1 VYAVDVDS
9 VSGRLS
15 PASLPVAAQVA
26 IVHRHEL
33 SAGELG
39 AASVQR
45 RQVLGVD
52 ELVLV
57 VAYQVPG
64 VPAEEAT
71 TRCRDVAEHPVQA
84 CHRREV
90 RESATKAAKSISFKF
105 ARRRNCQGLC
115 SPWIFQVARRIMSS
129 KGIAT
134 GSRVTLH
141 VVSSLD
147 GFIARKDNSVS
158 WLEANGSVYEDGVS
172 VSEEEAA
179 TFVKAIDCY
188 VLGSRTY
195 EHALELG
202 WPYGDT
208 PTVVVT
214 GRQWPPAKES
224 VEFYSGDL
232 ETLVHGKLAPR
243 FRNIWLVGGAILCQ
257 RFLELGLVDE
267 IKLTIAPVLLGDGL
281 RLFGGFLAEERW
293 DLKNVVAYK
302 NGFVELSY
310 VGSAV

>member
-1 VYAVDVDS
+1 M
-9 VSGRLS
+9 
-15 PASLPVAAQVA
+15 P
-26 IVHRHEL
+26 
-33 SAGELG
+33 GEG
-39 AASVQR
+39 
-45 RQVLGVD
+45 
-52 ELVLV
+52 
-57 VAYQVPG
+57 
-64 VPAEEAT
+64 
-71 TRCRDVAEHPVQA
+71 
-84 CHRREV
+84 
-90 RESATKAAKSISFKF
+90 
-105 ARRRNCQGLC
+105 N
-115 SPWIFQVARRIMSS
+115 
-129 KGIAT
+129 AT

-158 WLEANGSVYEDGVS
+158 WLDGNGSVYEAGVS
-172 VSEEEAA
+172 ISEEEAA
-179 TFVKAIDCY
+179 TLVKAIDCY

-195 EHALELG
+195 GHALELG

-214 GRQWPPAKES
+214 GREMSSARES

-232 ETLVHGKLAPR
+232 ETLVHAKLAPR
-243 FRNIWLVGGAILCQ
+243 FQNIWLVGGAILCQ

-281 RLFGGFLAEERW
+281 RLFGGLLTEETW

-310 VGSAV
+310 VASSV